1 MYNNNNVYCKRQWFP
16 NVSLDILELP
26 GASAAEGDSLT
37 NGDSLSGPLSES
49 YRMVHIYNGLMLN

>member
-1 MYNNNNVYCKRQWFP
+1 MYNNNVYCKRQWFP

-37 NGDSLSGPLSES
+37 NDDSLSGPLSES
-49 YRMVHIYNGLMLN
+49 HIYNGLMLN

>member
-26 GASAAEGDSLT
+26 GASAAEGDSL
-37 NGDSLSGPLSES
+37 SGPLSES